1 MLITQSINIE
11 KDIQTFETIARA
23 KGKILLDS
31 QEHNKLRSKL
41 VYNICQINKVGLYL
55 ILFRLPI

>member
-11 KDIQTFETIARA
+11 RDILTFETLARA

-31 QEHNKLRSKL
+31 EEHNKLRARL
-41 VYNICQINKVGLYL
+41 VHNICQINKV
-55 ILFRLPI
+55 

>member
-11 KDIQTFETIARA
+11 KDIQAFELMARA

-41 VYNICQINKVGLYL
+41 VYNICQINKVFTHLL
-55 ILFRLPI
+55 KQR